1 MEINHKISTL
11 HGEGYTALDASLLSM
26 YSYGRALLQFKKW
39 FVTLFQDRFKAE
51 DIDRFGNVN
60 IGSYRASSEFVTD
73 LFRRYFAGDITKKEI
88 IEMFNNASEAR
99 KTEMRAHATGIGI
112 GVTLLSLIAMMDDD
126 DEADSNT
133 LKNLKKLS
141 HDIFVTTDARR
152 FVNYTIMPA
161 SYGTSKNAVKAIGEA
176 VSGEK
181 TERKSEY
188 AKKGESQAFKTL
200 MNEVAPFAET
210 RKQLINFTE

>member
-1 MEINHKISTL
+1 M
-11 HGEGYTALDASLLSM
+11 
-26 YSYGRALLQFKKW
+26 
-39 FVTLFQDRFKAE
+39 
-51 DIDRFGNVN
+51 
-60 IGSYRASSEFVTD
+60 
-73 LFRRYFAGDITKKEI
+73 
-88 IEMFNNASEAR
+88 
-99 KTEMRAHATGIGI
+99 
-112 GVTLLSLIAMMDDD
+112 
-126 DEADSNT
+126 
-133 LKNLKKLS
+133 NLKKLS